1 MQFFLVINLE
11 TLAQGYLKHPPAS
24 HCLAAG
30 AVRTGNKLAD
40 SAADLLPASV
50 PRGAAKIGVV
60 GVGGLLAFWLLQKV
74 WSLGSMAVS
83 SILEHAS
90 CDLRVLLSLQ

>member
-1 MQFFLVINLE
+1 MIFSLVINLE
-11 TLAQGYLKHPPAS
+11 ILAQGHLKHPSAS
-24 HCLAAG
+24 LCFAEG
-30 AVRTGNKLAD
+30 AVRSGNKLAD

-74 WSLGSMAVS
+74 WLLGSIVKCKCT
-83 SILEHAS
+83 E
-90 CDLRVLLSLQ
+90 C